1 MKRGFAFEGGGA
13 RGAYHIGVAKA
24 FFEKGYEFDGF
35 VGTSIGAIN
44 AAMLAQGDFD
54 KALELWQ
61 NISPDNIFMDEDK
74 PLLQLTDLKDVE
86 LNADF
91 ISEIKDALSKVIG
104 NKGISTEKMLAFLNR
119 YISEDRLR
127 ASGKDFGLVTVSL
140 TERKPYQLMLEDIPQ
155 GKLIDYIMAS
165 AALPVF
171 SAVTI
176 DGKKFLDGAFYN
188 NCPVNLLDSQGYDE
202 IIAVRVGS
210 RGFVFSNIDKMK
222 NVKLISAK
230 EDLGGVMSFSAATS
244 SENIKYGYFDGRRF
258 IEKLRGYN
266 YYINPVDTDL
276 FVAKLVNLDKRVI
289 SEVGETLKISGLD
302 EKRMLFEKVI
312 PMLGSHLGL
321 KKDFDY
327 VDFFIALLER
337 KASQMQ
343 IERFNIYEYDE
354 LCLLVKTK
362 DSKLAK
368 KPMKLSINPLA
379 IRNDTAVELL
389 TRHLL

>member
-13 RGAYHIGVAKA
+13 KGAYHIGVAKA

-54 KALELWQ
+54 KALELWLH
-61 NISPDNIFMDEDK
+61 ISPDNIFMDEDK

-91 ISEIKDALSKVIG
+91 IVEIKEALSKVIG
-104 NKGISTEKMLAFLNR
+104 SKGISTEKMFAFLNQ
-119 YISEDRLR
+119 YIDENKLR
-127 ASGKDFGLVTVSL
+127 ASGKDFGLVTLSL
-140 TERKPYQLMLEDIPQ
+140 TERKPYELMLADIPQ
-155 GKLIDYIMAS
+155 GKLVDYIMAS
-165 AALPVF
+165 ASYPIFTALI
-171 SAVTI
+171 I
-176 DGKKFLDGAFYN
+176 DGNKFIDGALYN

-210 RGFVFSNIDKMK
+210 RGIVFSKIDKME

-230 EDLGGVMSFSAATS
+230 EDLGGVMSFSSATI
-244 SENIKYGYFDGRRF
+244 SENIQYGYFDGRRF
-258 IEKLRGYN
+258 IEKLRGHH

-276 FVAKLVNLDKRVI
+276 FVAKLINLDEHVI
-289 SEVGETLKISGLD
+289 SEIGEILKISNISG
-302 EKRMLFEKVI
+302 KRMLFEKVI
-312 PMLGSHLGL
+312 PGLGSHLGL

-327 VDFFIALLER
+327 ADFFITLLEK
-337 KASQMQ
+337 KAAQMQ
-343 IERFNIYEYDE
+343 IERLHVYDYDE
-354 LCLLVKTK
+354 LCSLVKTQ
-362 DSKLAK
+362 DSKPAK
-368 KPMKLSINPLA
+368 KTMKLSINPLA

-389 TRHLL
+389 TKYLL